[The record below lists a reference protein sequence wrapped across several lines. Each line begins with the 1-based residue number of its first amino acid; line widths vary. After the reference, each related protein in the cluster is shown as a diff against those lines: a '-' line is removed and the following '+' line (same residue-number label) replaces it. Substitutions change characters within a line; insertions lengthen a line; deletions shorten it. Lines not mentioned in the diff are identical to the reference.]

1 MSPVVCEPG
10 RCCARR
16 SAASCGAGKRDWS
29 ASVFLKIWKG
39 SSYIVVTREATER
52 HGRRDVGG
60 SPLATALLRHLG
72 NRRGRGGGRGDS
84 GVAAGNRD
92 GDGASSVGSAVGDS
106 RRLFEA
112 ELDGLGATNRT
123 AVVGGRG
130 GTDGYGALP
139 RVVSRGSVEARAASG
154 DGYGGGDVGPA
165 VHLGSLR
172 LAILGSGSGGTN
184 HDGGLRTRRNQ
195 RRACLLLRTGCG
207 SIRRCCRSG
216 RRLSRVVRLTR
227 RGSHKGIG

>member
-1 MSPVVCEPG
+1 M
-10 RCCARR
+10 
-16 SAASCGAGKRDWS
+16 GK
-29 ASVFLKIWKG
+29 
-39 SSYIVVTREATER
+39 SYIVVTGEATER
-52 HGRRDVGG
+52 HRSRDVGG
-60 SPLATALLRHLG
+60 SPLATALLGHLR
-72 NRRGRGGGRGDS
+72 NRRGRGGGRRDS
-84 GVAAGNRD
+84 GVTARNRD

-112 ELDGLGATNRT
+112 ELDGLGATDRT
-123 AVVGGRG
+123 AVGVVAGRSG
-130 GTDGYGALP
+130 ADGDGALP
-139 RVVSRGSVEARAASG
+139 RVVSRGSVEARATSG

-165 VHLGSLR
+165 VHRGSLR
-172 LAILGSGSGGTN
+172 LAILGGSGGTN

-216 RRLSRVVRLTR
+216 RRLSRSVLLTR